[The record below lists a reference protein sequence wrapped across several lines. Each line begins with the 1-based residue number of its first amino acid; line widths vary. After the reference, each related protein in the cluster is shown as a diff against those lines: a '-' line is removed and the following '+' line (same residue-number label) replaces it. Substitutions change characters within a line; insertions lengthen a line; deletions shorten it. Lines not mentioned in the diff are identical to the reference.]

1 MEFINGL
8 IEDLNSNAGAITGIA
23 TVVLVS
29 ITAYYAWVTKK
40 ILDDNTLMRVDA
52 QKPEIAITVKQIN
65 AVKTVSADNSPSKY
79 VAQAQL
85 YVENIGSG
93 PAKDVKFTIDRDF
106 RVPGHESLRNNDYV
120 KHGIGYF
127 QPRDI
132 KVCHLNY
139 RRADGYDELMQT
151 PLDIEMTY
159 KDSLHNEY
167 AVRRHINF
175 REHETQLNRIMYGG
189 L

>member
-1 MEFINGL
+1 MEVINWLIDGL
-8 IEDLNSNAGAITGIA
+8 NGNAGAITGIA
-23 TVVLVS
+23 TVVLVG
-29 ITAYYAWVTKK
+29 ITGYYAWVTKK
-40 ILDDNTLMRVDA
+40 ILDDNRQTRLDA
-52 QKPEIAITVKQIN
+52 QKPEIAITVKQID
-65 AVKTVSADNSPSKY
+65 ASQIASFDNSPSKY
-79 VAQAQL
+79 VARAHL
-85 YVENIGSG
+85 YAENIGSG

-106 RVPGHESLRNNDYV
+106 RVPGHELLRNNDYV

-132 KVCHLNY
+132 KVFY
-139 RRADGYDELMQT
+139 FTYSSADGYDELMQT

-167 AVRRHINF
+167 PVCCHINF
-175 REHETQLNRIMYGG
+175 REHETQLNRIMHGG